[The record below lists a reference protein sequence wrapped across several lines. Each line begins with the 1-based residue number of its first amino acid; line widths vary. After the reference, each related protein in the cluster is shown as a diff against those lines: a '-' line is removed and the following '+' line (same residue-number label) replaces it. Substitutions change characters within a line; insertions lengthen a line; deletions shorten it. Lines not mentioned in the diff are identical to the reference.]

1 MSFEAAQ
8 DSFQLLCTAYLRCST
23 AFSGFISIKYK
34 PNTVLFPP
42 TCYFLSISDWGFV
55 LGFFNCYPTALKE
68 TQYMSTSALIDSV
81 KVVSLYIYIIS
92 AFLSFKFVLGLTFES
107 HWYAVHSSEAKKP

>member
-1 MSFEAAQ
+1 
-8 DSFQLLCTAYLRCST
+8 
-23 AFSGFISIKYK
+23 
-34 PNTVLFPP
+34 
-42 TCYFLSISDWGFV
+42 
-55 LGFFNCYPTALKE
+55 
-68 TQYMSTSALIDSV
+68 MSTSALIDSV